1 MIVVVDV
8 VDVDV
13 VDVVVDDDD
22 VVVVNVGI
30 VFFLVQ
36 YILFDITMNL
46 SDTFRSTISQFTLQ
60 HRLDKHTTIQCQQ
73 CVWYRSE
80 IQLDNVTRY
89 INYTQYYRQQKLPR
103 RQMDTFLTIT
113 GMMKRFTVAFVG
125 TVDILMVVYS
135 SVFIVRRTCESCFV
149 KSNRI

>member
-1 MIVVVDV
+1 MVLNASIFTYIVTLTLELVSNRVNKALCYMIVIVDV

-13 VDVVVDDDD
+13 VASVVYDDD

-60 HRLDKHTTIQCQQ
+60 HRLDKQTTIQCQQ
-73 CVWYRSE
+73 CVWYMS
-80 IQLDNVTRY
+80 
-89 INYTQYYRQQKLPR
+89 
-103 RQMDTFLTIT
+103 
-113 GMMKRFTVAFVG
+113 
-125 TVDILMVVYS
+125 
-135 SVFIVRRTCESCFV
+135 
-149 KSNRI
+149 